1 MRKSKLSVLVIAI
14 VMAAAMILVG
24 CGGSPDT
31 NPTPSSDTETSG
43 DSISLTGKNITEEA
57 LKVAY
62 IPMSMQ
68 GQTNELAKIAVK
80 DVQLA
85 YPKLEVQYFE
95 AERDAVKQ
103 NQLINECISQGFDA
117 IILEATDGEAIGST
131 MEAAEK
137 AGIPV
142 ITSNVGSPALHTLH
156 IENSSYQSGEV
167 AGQAIVERLSG
178 KGNVVLLDVPAE
190 IKSVSLFGTGFEDYI
205 AANSEI
211 KIIAT
216 ENIPGFSQEE
226 ANTKM
231 RAILTANKD
240 TKIDAVF
247 GVADEVALGVADAIK
262 SEGRDGEGILI
273 WGSDCL
279 PLGMKAIKDGKITG
293 TNFPDQY
300 GSVKTALTMALYFI
314 ETGVNSVS
322 AGYTE
327 TPSIV
332 RPFTPVDKDNVDSIE
347 AQSHWL
353 EVE

>member
-1 MRKSKLSVLVIAI
+1 MLVAL
-14 VMAAAMILVG
+14 ALAG

-31 NPTPSSDTETSG
+31 SAPDNSG
-43 DSISLTGKNITEEA
+43 DTPASGGIELTGKDITTEQV
-57 LKVAY
+57 KIAY

-68 GQTNELAKIAVK
+68 GQNNELVKVAVT
-80 DVQLA
+80 DVQA
-85 YPKLEVQYFE
+85 TYPNLDVQYFE

-103 NQLINECISQGFDA
+103 NQLITECIAQGFDA
-117 IILEATDGEAIGST
+117 IIMEATDGEAVGSSI
-131 MEAAEK
+131 EQAEK

-142 ITSNVGSPALHTLH
+142 ITSNIGSSGLHTLH
-156 IENSSYQSGEV
+156 IESSSYQSGEV
-167 AGQAIVERLSG
+167 AAKAIIERLNG

-190 IKSVSLFGTGFEDYI
+190 IKAVSLFGTAFEDYV

-216 ENIPGFSQEE
+216 ENVPGFSQEE

-247 GVADEVALGVADAIK
+247 GVSDDVAFGAIDAIN
-262 SEGRDGEGILI
+262 SEGRGNEGII
-273 WGSDCL
+273 VWGSECL
-279 PLGMKAIKDGKITG
+279 PLAIKAIKEGKLTG

-300 GSVKTALTMALYFI
+300 NATKTAFTMALYFV
-314 ETGVNSVS
+314 ETGINSIS
-322 AGYTE
+322 AGYKT

-332 RPFTPVDKDNVDSIE
+332 RPFAPVDKSNVDAIE

-353 EVE
+353 DVK